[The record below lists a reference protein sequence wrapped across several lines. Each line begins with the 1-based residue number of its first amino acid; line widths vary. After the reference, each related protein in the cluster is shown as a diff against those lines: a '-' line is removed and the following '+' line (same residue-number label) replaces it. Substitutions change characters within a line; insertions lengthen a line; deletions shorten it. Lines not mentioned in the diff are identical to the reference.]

1 MKFIRKLIKL
11 FSSNLSAVGPH
22 REERQRR
29 EVFLLRRIEDD
40 PKGEVGPEVGRMVP
54 HGQRRQGSG
63 LRSSKTDFL
72 ERRKI

>member
-11 FSSNLSAVGPH
+11 FSSNLSAAGPH
-22 REERQRR
+22 REERQGR

-40 PKGEVGPEVGRMVP
+40 PEGEVGPEVGRMVP
-54 HGQRRQGSG
+54 HGQWSQGSG